1 MALDLAL
8 PMLVSLNQGQD
19 LDEEFTGHA
28 GVYRGIGRSLAP
40 NIVESLYQILHEKG
54 KITEGKF

>member
-1 MALDLAL
+1 
-8 PMLVSLNQGQD
+8 MLVSLNQGQD

-40 NIVESLYQILHEKG
+40 NIVESLYRILHEKG
-54 KITEGKF
+54 KITEGKFWKRSL